1 MGKES
6 TGILKKQLVLATT
19 VLAVHCSFQS
29 PSLPLA
35 PSPPAAFCG
44 FSFISCFSFSL
55 ELSVRAEVQIKLQ
68 LRCSLLGIM
77 ELAVRVAAR

>member
-1 MGKES
+1 M
-6 TGILKKQLVLATT
+6 LKRQLMFATT
-19 VLAVHCSFQS
+19 DLAVHCSFQLHSS
-29 PSLPLA
+29 PLP

-68 LRCSLLGIM
+68 LRCALLGIM
-77 ELAVRVAAR
+77 ELAVCVAAR